1 MMERIETRCA
11 RSCCRAGAL
20 LCALLL
26 GLSVGADHAFAD
38 DLGGELVDDVYE
50 EPAEDLSG
58 DAADDDPEEYA
69 DDGDEDVDVNTGP
82 SFGRKSW
89 DAALLRPLNFIRLV
103 VGCVLTIPITL
114 IAQPGGLDNVEDM
127 ADYFVGQPYWDTFER
142 PLGKF

>member
-11 RSCCRAGAL
+11 RFCCRAGAL
-20 LCALLL
+20 LCVLLL
-26 GLSVGADHAFAD
+26 GLSVGGAHALAD
-38 DLGGELVDDVYE
+38 DIGDELVDDVYE
-50 EPAEDLSG
+50 EHADDLSG
-58 DAADDDPEEYA
+58 EAADDDPEEYA
-69 DDGDEDVDVNTGP
+69 DDPDEDVDVDTGP
-82 SFGRKSW
+82 SFGRKAW

-103 VGCVLTIPITL
+103 VGCALAIPITL